1 MRVGVLTGGG
11 DCPGLNAVIRAVVR
25 TGVAEHEM
33 EFIGFRDGW
42 RGPLEGD
49 TMVLD
54 VAAVRGILPRG
65 GTILGSSRTNP
76 LAESAS
82 AGGKSGLERIK
93 ENLDSLGVDALVAIG
108 GEDTLGVAAK
118 LHEAGASVVGVPK
131 TIDNDLGA
139 TDLTFGFDTAVN
151 ITMEAIDRLHTTAE
165 SHHRAL
171 IVEVMGRH
179 AGWIALHAGIAG
191 GANVILI
198 PEQPF
203 DIEQV
208 CEYVQH
214 RFQTRYAPIVVV
226 AEGAHPKATEQEEA
240 GEQQLDAFGHV
251 QLARRGVG
259 QMLADEIERRTG
271 KEARCTVLGH
281 IQRGGTPTAFDRVL
295 ATRFGVHAVRAVS
308 DGHFGIMVALRGT
321 DIVRV
326 PLAEATA
333 ELKLV
338 PPERY
343 AEAEVFFG

>member
-54 VAAVRGILPRG
+54 VEAVRGILPRG

-76 LAESAS
+76 AHAS
-82 AGGKSGLERIK
+82 NTLDGKTGIERVR
-93 ENLDSLGVDALVAIG
+93 ENLDSLGVDALIAIG
-108 GEDTLGVAAK
+108 GEDTLGVANK
-118 LHEAGASVVGVPK
+118 LHQAGGNVVGVPK

-139 TDLTFGFDTAVN
+139 TDFTFGFDTAVN
-151 ITMEAIDRLHTTAE
+151 IAMEAIDRLHTTAE

-179 AGWIALHAGIAG
+179 AGWIALHAGMAG

-198 PEQPF
+198 PEKPF

-208 CEYVQH
+208 CQYVQH

-226 AEGAHPKATEQEEA
+226 AEGAMPKSSDEAAADQE
-240 GEQQLDAFGHV
+240 LDAFGHV
-251 QLARRGVG
+251 RLGNRGIG
-259 QMLADEIERRTG
+259 QQLADEIERRTG
-271 KEARCTVLGH
+271 KEARCAVLGH

-295 ATRFGVHAVRAVS
+295 ATRFGVHAIRAVA
-308 DGHFGIMVALRGT
+308 DGAFGSMVALRGT
-321 DIVRV
+321 DIVAV
-326 PLAEATA
+326 PLAEATE